1 MSLLSEKTEKSRI
14 PGLLS
19 ETKENFVLTEGAK
32 VLSSLQIGEEYFYNN
47 QAEDTMYNN
56 QEQDTMDDDC

>member
-56 QEQDTMDDDC
+56 